1 MNHSTLNPWTFETAS
16 AFWTAWSSKDV
27 EAAGVGDQFQS
38 AELSL
43 LSHEART
50 LEEAATQLSVVID
63 AMIGGG
69 RSDGLDI
76 DVVRR
81 AQALMRGGGRLV
93 AAPETAARSSADMG
107 GAPQR

>member
-16 AFWTAWSSKDV
+16 AFWTAWSNKDV
-27 EAAGVGDQFQS
+27 EAAGVGDQFQA
-38 AELSL
+38 AEQSL

-50 LEEAATQLSVVID
+50 LEEAAMQLSVVID

-81 AQALMRGGGRLV
+81 AQALMREVGRLV
-93 AAPETAARSSADMG
+93 ALEPLARSGSDLSLA
-107 GAPQR
+107 GAR

>member
-1 MNHSTLNPWTFETAS
+1 MNHSTLNPWTFEAAS
-16 AFWTAWSSKDV
+16 AFWTAWRDKDV
-27 EAAGVGDQFQS
+27 EAAGVDDQFQS
-38 AELSL
+38 TEQAL
-43 LSHEART
+43 LGHEART

-81 AQALMRGGGRLV
+81 AQALMREVGRLV
-93 AAPETAARSSADMG
+93 AAPEPLARTSDVSTAH
-107 GAPQR
+107 PQ

>member
-1 MNHSTLNPWTFETAS
+1 MNHSTLTPWTFEAAS
-16 AFWTAWSSKDV
+16 DFWVAWSNKDV
-27 EAAGVGDQFQS
+27 EASGVGEQFQS
-38 AELSL
+38 AEQAL

-50 LEEAATQLSVVID
+50 LEEAALQLSVVID

-81 AQALMRGGGRLV
+81 AQALMREVGRLV
-93 AAPETAARSSADMG
+93 AAPEASARPGTLGMVQ
-107 GAPQR
+107 PQ

>member
-1 MNHSTLNPWTFETAS
+1 MSHSTLNPWTFETAS
-16 AFWTAWSSKDV
+16 VFWSAWSNKDV
-27 EAAGVGDQFQS
+27 EASGVGDQFQS
-38 AELSL
+38 AEQSL

-50 LEEAATQLSVVID
+50 LEEAAMQLSVVID

-81 AQALMRGGGRLV
+81 AQALMREVGRLV
-93 AAPETAARSSADMG
+93 AAPDLLARPSADLSVG
-107 GAPQR
+107 HAR